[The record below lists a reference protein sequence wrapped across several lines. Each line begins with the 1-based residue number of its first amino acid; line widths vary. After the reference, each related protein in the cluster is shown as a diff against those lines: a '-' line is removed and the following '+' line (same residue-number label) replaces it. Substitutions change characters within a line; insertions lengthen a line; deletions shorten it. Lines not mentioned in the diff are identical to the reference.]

1 MVFDGKKN
9 LSKFSIE
16 ESYLTVRSVH
26 KEFGAVY
33 KWDKDLCEEF
43 INAFLEDRHYNS
55 LRGDRKKRLE
65 AVTEGQKAH
74 LDSLLQGKS
83 NETNTMILTA
93 IKPNLT
99 A

>member
-1 MVFDGKKN
+1 MKIRALRKALACHLMVKQGMVFDGKKN

-16 ESYLTVRSVH
+16 ESYLAVRSVH

-43 INAFLEDRHYNS
+43 INTFLEDRHHNS

-65 AVTEGQKAH
+65 AATEGQKAH
-74 LDSLLQGKS
+74 LDPLL
-83 NETNTMILTA
+83 
-93 IKPNLT
+93 
-99 A
+99 